1 MNENEIFE
9 SMLKRYEK
17 NKDVV
22 GDEDNP
28 NVYNS
33 VNLPKKIDYSFLHN
47 DIFNLLTQLDADKYS
62 VSKTI
67 ESLCL
72 ANEFLKKYN
81 WVFLPEENTKTGQLF
96 IKHVLLNFTEEE
108 IYSLK
113 KKIERLNLIDYEN
126 ENEIRFNTINPI
138 RNFLSDET
146 NKNKKMEYLMWR
158 KIRGDGNSFYRTIL
172 FAFFE
177 NIIFSKNISF
187 LKNFIVDFKL
197 KLNNPLLITMAKEN
211 KIDLHETFKCLIII
225 YFSMTSKSR
234 DPTIKSYSVLIKMFN
249 NIGDFDKGLIAY
261 YRILIYNYIDNN
273 REKTL
278 SEDFPIFLG
287 NLLPSEYKKVNRKYD
302 YDSFL
307 ENYLLKFHQLA
318 ERIVMYVTPFILGY
332 NIEILYSHNIN
343 DINTPNCRKILL
355 DAGNF
360 NLKENKIIILYKQ
373 THYDLIYNYNYVK
386 KHRQFLF
393 LDYVSSKSTLFCYI
407 CKSPD
412 KHLLAR
418 FKQLGK
424 KEIFICV
431 KCMIKE
437 IKFYIRNLLLY
448 FIQKQ
453 KRFFLSRNHE
463 IIKNFLDCNIILG
476 NLIEIHIKDAIY
488 EVDQK
493 YENFTFE
500 GIVRSIKNSLCIF
513 CHRQINSKNKSKLI
527 LPCGCNL
534 CSNKCIKDFY
544 QFVLSS
550 MVFKEHLTCFCGE
563 VYEPWEVH
571 NFVKS
576 LNNNYQINCNELL
589 NFYLQN
595 NRDKCYIC
603 FQKCNDIIKCEIINN
618 DFTINNKIIHHFCK
632 KCIDNIEKSSL
643 FRCNFCSAD
652 HKFNKIVES

>member
-1 MNENEIFE
+1 
-9 SMLKRYEK
+9 
-17 NKDVV
+17 
-22 GDEDNP
+22 
-28 NVYNS
+28 
-33 VNLPKKIDYSFLHN
+33 
-47 DIFNLLTQLDADKYS
+47 
-62 VSKTI
+62 
-67 ESLCL
+67 
-72 ANEFLKKYN
+72 
-81 WVFLPEENTKTGQLF
+81 
-96 IKHVLLNFTEEE
+96 
-108 IYSLK
+108 
-113 KKIERLNLIDYEN
+113 
-126 ENEIRFNTINPI
+126 
-138 RNFLSDET
+138 
-146 NKNKKMEYLMWR
+146 MWR

-287 NLLPSEYKKVNRKYD
+287 NLLPSEYKKVNGKYD

-550 MVFKEHLTCFCGE
+550 MVFKEHMTCFCGE
-563 VYEPWEVH
+563 IYEPWEVH

-576 LNNNYQINCNELL
+576 LNNYQINCNELL

>member
-1 MNENEIFE
+1 MEIYE
-9 SMLKRYEK
+9 SMLKQNEK

-113 KKIERLNLIDYEN
+113 KKIESSNLLDYEN

-138 RNFLSDET
+138 RNFITDDT
-146 NKNKKMEYLMWR
+146 NSNKKVEYLMWR

-177 NIIFSKNISF
+177 NIILSKNINF

-197 KLNNPLLITMAKEN
+197 KLKNPLLISMAKEN

-234 DPTIKSYSVLIKMFN
+234 DPTTKSYSVLIKMFN
-249 NIGDFDKGLIAY
+249 NISDFDKGLIAY
-261 YRILIYNYIDNN
+261 YRILIYTYIDNN

-287 NLLPSEYKKVNRKYD
+287 NLLPSEYKNMNGKYD
-302 YDSFL
+302 YDSFF
-307 ENYLLKFHQLA
+307 ENYLFKFHQLA

-332 NIEILYSHNIN
+332 NIEILYVDNIN
-343 DINTPNCRKILL
+343 DINKPNNCRRILL

-373 THYDLIYNYNYVK
+373 THYDLIYSYNYVK
-386 KHRQFLF
+386 KYRQFLF
-393 LDYVSSKSTLFCYI
+393 LDYVSAKSTLFCYI
-407 CKSPD
+407 CKSPE
-412 KHLLAR
+412 KRLLAR
-418 FKQLGK
+418 FKKLGK
-424 KEIFICV
+424 KEVFICV

-437 IKFYIRNLLLY
+437 IKYYIRNLLLY

-463 IIKNFLDCNIILG
+463 IIKNFLDCNIIIG

-500 GIVRSIKNSLCIF
+500 GIVRNIKNSLCIF
-513 CHRQINSKNKSKLI
+513 CHRQINSKNKFKLI
-527 LPCGCNL
+527 LPCGCNI
-534 CSNKCIKDFY
+534 CSHKCIKDFY

-550 MVFKEHLTCFCGE
+550 MVFKEHMICFCGE

-571 NFVKS
+571 NFVKN
-576 LNNNYQINCNELL
+576 LNNIQINCNELL
-589 NFYLQN
+589 NFYLKN
-595 NRDKCYIC
+595 NKDKCYIC
-603 FQKCNDIIKCEIINN
+603 FQKSNDVIKCEIIDN
-618 DFTINNKIIHHFCK
+618 DFTINNKVIHHICK
-632 KCIDNIEKSSL
+632 KCLDNIEKSSL